1 VRGAEEA
8 RKLVNA
14 ALEAQMVDKV
24 AELGARYGLPPAS
37 PPGAPDAPGT
47 LPDVRLFVPG
57 ERFAI
62 PVGSWPAIFTTRL
75 STTKVAVA
83 DVDPG
88 GGHVL
93 YRITYRLRVYVYA
106 NGQDA
111 DDVTDKVDRYTLA
124 VRELLLINLGLD
136 AGAVIDPSSLV
147 ESYSGVEP
155 EVNGRHVAAAYIDL
169 DLALEE
175 LADRT
180 RPPDTPA
187 AAGDPQVVRAGVT
200 VLPPHPAL
208 D

>member
-1 VRGAEEA
+1 MRGAEAA
-8 RKLVNA
+8 RKLVND
-14 ALEAQMVDKV
+14 ALEAQAADKV
-24 AELGARYGLPPAS
+24 AELVNRYGLPPAS
-37 PPGAPDAPGT
+37 PPGTPDAPGT
-47 LPDVRLFVPG
+47 LPAVRLFVPG

-62 PVGSWPAIFTTRL
+62 PAGSWPAIFTTRL

-124 VRELLLINLGLD
+124 VRELLFVNLGLD
-136 AGAVIDPSSLV
+136 AGAVVDPMTIT

-155 EVNGRHVAAAYIDL
+155 DVNGRHVGAAYVEF

-180 RPPDTPA
+180 RPPGTPA
-187 AAGDPQVVRAGVT
+187 DPQAIT
-200 VLPPHPAL
+200 AALNVLPPHPAL